1 MYLGST
7 SSLGSRGRIR
17 RSIEDQRVW
26 LGPKNTT
33 GATAATA
40 KVEMKIGAARR
51 SLQVS
56 AMPTDKVMSS
66 RPKLTTVFLPIAPLQ
81 CPSSRRSGQ
90 LQVVHRSFRSS
101 ERRVGKVCSSTCI
114 SRLSLYLYKKNTP
127 TINFVLL
134 L

>member
-33 GATAATA
+33 GTTAATA

-66 RPKLTTVFLPIAPLQ
+66 RPKLTPVFLPIATIQ
-81 CPSSRRSGQ
+81 CPPQRRTGQ
-90 LQVVHRSFRSS
+90 VQVGHPPFTSTKVRKQSLPPSCWQARRT
-101 ERRVGKVCSSTCI
+101 ERP
-114 SRLSLYLYKKNTP
+114 RLAEGR
-127 TINFVLL
+127 
-134 L
+134 